1 MRRALCIAAPPK
13 ALETRRARIGKK
25 SLAAASPLGEIAWLL
40 RFRVK
45 AFGRKHG
52 TDLWALAAEFARR
65 SPDLEMRLALRLAR
79 ASIS

>member
-1 MRRALCIAAPPK
+1 MRRAWHCRAAK

-52 TDLWALAAEFARR
+52 TDLWALAGRV
-65 SPDLEMRLALRLAR
+65 R
-79 ASIS
+79 AAQS